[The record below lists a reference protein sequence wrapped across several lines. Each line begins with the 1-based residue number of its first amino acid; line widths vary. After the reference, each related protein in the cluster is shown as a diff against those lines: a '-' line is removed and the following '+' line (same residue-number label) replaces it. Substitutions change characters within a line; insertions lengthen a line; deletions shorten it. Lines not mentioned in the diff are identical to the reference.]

1 MLFRQLFLVLCL
13 STMLSGCGVIDY
25 YFLPPPEDTAQEL
38 YENANDAMRD
48 KKYSTA
54 AEYFTK
60 IKDSFPF
67 SPYAVEAELSLGD
80 AYYLNDKYVEAAE
93 AYKEFES
100 LHPRHE
106 AMPYVL
112 YQIGMSDLKSFV
124 SVDRP
129 TTMVQEAIEY
139 FKRLREQYPNSEYA
153 AKVGDEIHAC
163 RKILAEHELYLADVY
178 WQMDNYGPAWK
189 RYSYVVENF
198 PDVPEV
204 SEHAK
209 GKARAAYYKYL
220 STQSEKDRVK
230 IEGTWKNIFNWL

>member
-1 MLFRQLFLVLCL
+1 MFLRHLIL
-13 STMLSGCGVIDY
+13 LISLTLLPGCGIIDY

-38 YENANDAMRD
+38 YENANDAMRE
-48 KKYSTA
+48 KKYSQA
-54 AEYFTK
+54 AEYYTK

-80 AYYLNDKYVEAAE
+80 AYYLNDKYVEASE

-112 YQIGMSDLKSFV
+112 YQVGMSDLKSFV

-139 FKRLREQYPNSEYA
+139 FNRLREQYPDSEYA
-153 AKVGDEIHAC
+153 AKAATEILAG
-163 RKILAEHELYLADVY
+163 RKILAEHELYLGDMY
-178 WQMDNYGPAWK
+178 WNMKKFGPAWK
-189 RYSYVVENF
+189 RYSYVADHF
-198 PDVPEV
+198 GDVPDV

-209 GKARAAYYKYL
+209 EKAKAAYFKFQ
-220 STQSEKDRVK
+220 STEGEQSRQDV
-230 IEGTWKNIFNWL
+230 EGSWRKMFDWL